1 MFQPQL
7 TLLSTA
13 ILSGG
18 LLFGS
23 VAYAAP
29 QAGDAVTVAQS
40 IDLPAQPL
48 QQALNQLAEQTG
60 TNVLAPQAL
69 VAGKQGRSVRGSLSV
84 EQALNKLLEGSGLAA
99 RQTAQGSFVI
109 YALAPSAA
117 QVPPQLDQVMVVG
130 TRRTDLTALQSS
142 SPVDT
147 ISANAIQETG
157 FTNLSQALQA
167 LVPSFNYPLVNG
179 VDGLSSFRAAA
190 LRGLSPDQ
198 TLVLINGKRR
208 HVSAFVNNKPF
219 FGRGSNAAD
228 LNTIPISAIERVEVL
243 RDGASAQYGSDAI
256 AGVINVVLKERD
268 SGGEVNTTMGKFTKG
283 DGFSKNVETWKGFT
297 LPGDGFLTLSGDWSN
312 KKRTYPSGKTDD
324 SVYFWNA
331 NDPREATANREY
343 ATGSPALD
351 DYNLALNA
359 ESSVTDQV
367 QLYGFATY
375 GHRISHSQNA
385 YRYPYDQ
392 QGRNWLSVYPEGF
405 QPWLD
410 LKSED
415 YETTFGSRFGD
426 DDIGKFDLAASYGR
440 SDIEYILNN
449 SINPSFGPDSQR
461 RFHAGGYTSDQTSL
475 TLDYVKDL
483 QWSLTD
489 FPVTLAAG
497 AAWRKE
503 NYDVNA
509 GEYQSWARGPYEFTD
524 VPRRGPGVDP
534 GPNPNAGFGP
544 AAPGYDVRAGVGSQS
559 FPGYQPGDA
568 GSYDRNVKALYVSL
582 ENNLTEKLQ
591 MGVAARYEKYSDFG
605 STRTGKVSARYE
617 FNPMFALRAT
627 ANTGFRAPSLGQ
639 IGHSY
644 TQSTWNGSVM
654 YDSRTFPVDHPVARL
669 LGAQDLKPEKS
680 TNFSLGAVFT
690 PLPNASLTVD
700 VYQIKLRDRV
710 TLSENQTNL
719 GGFLNPLGYDVSAA
733 SFYTNGLDTKTKG
746 VDVVGN
752 YVFDLKQYG
761 RLAFS
766 GGYNWN
772 DTEILKLP
780 QTPSQLLAINPNAVL
795 VNRETE
801 YLITDAA
808 PSSKLNLTAHY
819 SYGDWGLR
827 ISETRFGEFK
837 SADAQKPPRPGY
849 DQTFGA
855 QWVTDASVSY
865 QVTKN
870 VRVDVGGNNIFD
882 SFPDKVNKQRLN
894 TNSRTVY
901 SLLSPGGY
909 EGAYYYANLNVKF

>member
-1 MFQPQL
+1 MFQPQF

-18 LLFGS
+18 LLFGN

-29 QAGDAVTVAQS
+29 QAANAVTVAQA

-48 QQALNQLAEQTG
+48 QQSLNQLAEQTG

-69 VAGKQGRSVRGSLSV
+69 VLGKQARPVRGSLSV
-84 EQALNKLLEGSGLAA
+84 VQALNQLLEGSGLAA
-99 RQTAQGSFVI
+99 RQTEQGSFVI
-109 YALAPSAA
+109 YALPPSAA
-117 QVPPQLDQVMVVG
+117 QVPPQLEQVVVVG
-130 TRRTDLTALQSS
+130 TRRSDLTVLQSA
-142 SPVDT
+142 SPVDV
-147 ISANAIQETG
+147 INADTLQQTG
-157 FTNLSQALQA
+157 YSNLSQALQA

-198 TLVLINGKRR
+198 TLVLVNGKRR
-208 HVSAFVNNKPF
+208 HTSAFVNNKPF
-219 FGRGSNAAD
+219 FGRGSNSVD
-228 LNTIPISAIERVEVL
+228 LNTIPMSAIERVEVL

-256 AGVINVVLKERD
+256 AGVINIVLKERD
-268 SGGEVNTTMGKFTKG
+268 TGGEVNSSIGKFSKG
-283 DGFSKNVETWKGFT
+283 DGLSKDVEAWKGFT
-297 LPGDGFLTLSGDWSN
+297 LPGDGFLTLSADWVN
-312 KKRTYPSGKTDD
+312 KDRTYPNGKTDD

-331 NDPREATANREY
+331 ADPREATANREY

-351 DYNLALNA
+351 DYNLGLNA
-359 ESSVTDQV
+359 ETNLTDQV

-385 YRYPYDQ
+385 FRYPYDQ
-392 QGRNWLSVYPEGF
+392 QGRNWLSVNPEGF

-415 YETTFGSRFGD
+415 YAATFGSRFGD
-426 DDIGKFDLAASYGR
+426 DNVGKFDLAASYGR
-440 SDIEYILNN
+440 SDIEYIVTNT
-449 SINPSFGPDSQR
+449 INPSFGPESQR
-461 RFHAGGYTSDQTSL
+461 RFHAGGYTADQTSL

-483 QWSLTD
+483 QWALSD
-489 FPVTLAAG
+489 FPLTLATG
-497 AAWRKE
+497 AAWRQE
-503 NYDVNA
+503 NYEVNA
-509 GEYQSWARGPYEFTD
+509 GEYQSWARGPYDFTD
-524 VPRRGPGVDP
+524 VPRRGAGADP
-534 GPNPNAGFGP
+534 GPNANAGFGP
-544 AAPGYDVRAGVGSQS
+544 ATPGYDVRAGVGSQS

-582 ENNLTEKLQ
+582 ENNLTKQLQ
-591 MGVAARYEKYSDFG
+591 LGVAARYEDYSDFG

-617 FNPMFALRAT
+617 FNPAFALRAT

-644 TQSTWNGSVM
+644 TQSTFNGGVM

-690 PLPNASLTVD
+690 PASNASLTVD

-710 TLSENQTNL
+710 TLSENQTGL
-719 GGFLNPLGYDVSAA
+719 AGFLNPLGYDVSAA

-752 YVFDLKQYG
+752 YAFDLKQFG
-761 RLAFS
+761 RLALS
-766 GGYNWN
+766 TGYNWN

-780 QTPSQLLAINPNAVL
+780 QTPAQLLAINPNAVL

-801 YLITDAA
+801 FLITDAA
-808 PSSKLNLTAHY
+808 PRTKFNLTARY
-819 SYGDWGLR
+819 NYGDWGLR
-827 ISETRFGEFK
+827 ISQTRFGEFK

-855 QWVTDASVSY
+855 QWVTDASISY

-870 VRVDVGGNNIFD
+870 VRVDVGGNNVFD
-882 SFPDKVNKQRLN
+882 SYPDKVNQQRLTTN
-894 TNSRTVY
+894 TRTTY
-901 SLLSPGGY
+901 SLLSPGGF